1 MPLRSISTSISP
13 HPTATSRATRSTR
26 SARST
31 AAKSTW
37 RPFLLGVA
45 FKATGAAAAALDPAE
60 GRLRERT
67 TFLRSAR
74 FHGVPYRH
82 PTKFPIASVAP
93 TRAFYWL
100 NAKDSQ
106 RAKDLAR
113 ALYAAYFLE
122 DLDISN
128 ADIAIAIAAKCGLGA
143 DEVRPGIN
151 DQAVKDATKTEVEKA
166 LAIGAFG
173 SPYIVID
180 GEAFWGADRLDQIDR
195 WLATGGF

>member
-1 MPLRSISTSISP
+1 MPAPIDFYFDFSSP
-13 HPTATSRATRSTR
+13 YGYIASHKIDALG
-26 SARST
+26 
-31 AAKSTW
+31 AKYGRDVSW

-45 FKATGAAAAALDPAE
+45 FKATGQQPLPSVPLKGDYATHD
-60 GRLRERT
+60 
-67 TFLRSAR
+67 FSRSAR

-82 PTKFPIASVAP
+82 PSKFPIASVAP

-100 NAKDSQ
+100 NAKDPK

-128 ADIAIAIAAKCGLGA
+128 ADTAIAIAAKCGLAA
-143 DEVRPGIN
+143 DEVRAGIN

-173 SPYIVID
+173 SPYVVID

>member
-1 MPLRSISTSISP
+1 MPAPIDFYFDFSSP
-13 HPTATSRATRSTR
+13 YGYIASHKIDALG
-26 SARST
+26 
-31 AAKSTW
+31 AKYGREVAW

-45 FKATGAAAAALDPAE
+45 FKATGQQPLPSVPLKGDYATHD
-60 GRLRERT
+60 
-67 TFLRSAR
+67 FSRSAR

-82 PTKFPIASVAP
+82 PSKFPIASVAP

-100 NAKDSQ
+100 NAKDPQ

-143 DEVRPGIN
+143 DEVRAGIN
-151 DQAVKDATKTEVEKA
+151 DQAIKDATKTEVEKA

>member
-1 MPLRSISTSISP
+1 MPAPIDFYFDFSSP
-13 HPTATSRATRSTR
+13 YGYIASHKIDALG
-26 SARST
+26 ARHGRDV
-31 AAKSTW
+31 AW

-45 FKATGAAAAALDPAE
+45 FKATGQQPLPSVPLKGDYATHD
-60 GRLRERT
+60 
-67 TFLRSAR
+67 FSRSAR

-82 PTKFPIASVAP
+82 PSKFPIASVAP

-100 NAKDSQ
+100 NAKDPQ

-143 DEVRPGIN
+143 DEVRTGIN
-151 DQAVKDATKTEVEKA
+151 DQAVNDATKTEVEKA